1 MSKRRLSMRSVRE
14 LLRLKYDAKLSVR
27 QISQVLK
34 IGKSSVGDYLSR
46 FRATGLDYPLA
57 LKLGDDELEK
67 LLFYRIFRKE
77 VECR

>member
-1 MSKRRLSMRSVRE
+1 MSKRRLSMRSVKE

-57 LKLGDDELEK
+57 TEIGDDELEK
-67 LLFYRIFRKE
+67 LLLNEAANRGSKQ
-77 VECR
+77 